1 MKFNRI
7 KELRLKNSL
16 NQEEIAKEL
25 NVKRSTYAGWELG
38 TNTIP
43 LRKLYLLSNYY
54 KYSIDYITGISK
66 TNNFE
71 YLSNCIKLEAVGNNL
86 QILRKE
92 QNLSQ
97 KEVAKFL
104 KVATSTYTLYEL
116 GKILIP
122 TIHIYKLAKKF
133 NLSIDSILKKQ
144 L

>member
-7 KELRLKNSL
+7 KELRLKNNL

-38 TNTIP
+38 SNTIP
-43 LRKLYLLSNYY
+43 LRKLYLLSIYY
-54 KYSIDYITGISK
+54 KCSIDYITGLSK

-71 YLSNCIKLEAVGNNL
+71 YLNNNIKLKVVGNNL
-86 QILRKE
+86 RILRKK

-104 KVATSTYTLYEL
+104 KIATSTYTLYEL
-116 GKILIP
+116 GNILIP
-122 TIHIYKLAKKF
+122 TRYIYKLAKKF
-133 NLSIDSILKKQ
+133 NLSIDKL
-144 L
+144 LL

>member
-38 TNTIP
+38 TNTIS

>member
-1 MKFNRI
+1 MKFSRI
-7 KELRLKNSL
+7 KELRLKNNL

-25 NVKRSTYAGWELG
+25 DVKRSTYAGWELG

-43 LRKLYLLSNYY
+43 FRKLYLLSNYY
-54 KYSIDYITGISK
+54 KYSIDYITGLSK
-66 TNNFE
+66 TNNFD
-71 YLSNCIKLEAVGNNL
+71 YLSNCINFEMIGNNL
-86 QILRKE
+86 RILRKE

-97 KEVAKFL
+97 KNVAKFL

-116 GKILIP
+116 GTILIP

-133 NLSIDSILKKQ
+133 NFSIDSILKKQ